1 MHKHICVLWSVG
13 GTDNWKHQK
22 SNDEIQICKN
32 AMSIS
37 DIIEHCTWAVYFFV
51 CRSKDEHKMVGFAY
65 CRCSNFHF
73 SLNTSRIYSS
83 CVLCVNP
90 LCRSAHFH
98 ISILIYGK
106 CYSVVC
112 LTTGT
117 KVHLYLL
124 QKLHNPHTTQGDV
137 HIFRNFYIW
146 FVFFFFT
153 YSVFF
158 SFLFFAHYP
167 FQHRFIRLRCFSK
180 CMLLGHLKKTRLLK
194 LEGSGGKIFRTI
206 FRCENGQRQLLVANF
221 STKKSATRWIT
232 LILLF
237 CLFILWRR
245 YNPLV

>member
-32 AMSIS
+32 AMSIP
-37 DIIEHCTWAVYFFV
+37 DMIEYCTWAVYFFV

-146 FVFFFFT
+146 FVFFFFN
-153 YSVFF
+153 YSGFFFFFVFCTL
-158 SFLFFAHYP
+158 S
-167 FQHRFIRLRCFSK
+167 
-180 CMLLGHLKKTRLLK
+180 
-194 LEGSGGKIFRTI
+194 
-206 FRCENGQRQLLVANF
+206 V
-221 STKKSATRWIT
+221 SAQIYTPT
-232 LILLF
+232 LLF
-237 CLFILWRR
+237 KVHVVGAFKKDQTVETGRQWRK
-245 YNPLV
+245 NLQDNLQMWKWSKIATCG

>member
-1 MHKHICVLWSVG
+1 MLSINCALVCTNTSVYCG
-13 GTDNWKHQK
+13 QLVKKHQK

-32 AMSIS
+32 AVSIS
-37 DIIEHCTWAVYFFV
+37 DMIEYCTWAVYFFV

-146 FVFFFFT
+146 FVFFFFN
-153 YSVFF
+153 Y
-158 SFLFFAHYP
+158 
-167 FQHRFIRLRCFSK
+167 
-180 CMLLGHLKKTRLLK
+180 
-194 LEGSGGKIFRTI
+194 SGGFFFFVFCT
-206 FRCENGQRQLLVANF
+206 LSV
-221 STKKSATRWIT
+221 SAQIYTPT
-232 LILLF
+232 LLF
-237 CLFILWRR
+237 KVHVVGAFKKDQTVETGRQWRK
-245 YNPLV
+245 NLQDNLQMWKWSKIATCG

>member
-1 MHKHICVLWSVG
+1 MSCGQLVAQIIESIGKVTMKSKYAKMQCPFLTFLSIARELCISLFVG
-13 GTDNWKHQK
+13 PK
-22 SNDEIQICKN
+22 
-32 AMSIS
+32 MSIK
-37 DIIEHCTWAVYFFV
+37 WLV
-51 CRSKDEHKMVGFAY
+51 FAY

-137 HIFRNFYIW
+137 HIFRNFYI
-146 FVFFFFT
+146 
-153 YSVFF
+153 
-158 SFLFFAHYP
+158 
-167 FQHRFIRLRCFSK
+167 
-180 CMLLGHLKKTRLLK
+180 
-194 LEGSGGKIFRTI
+194 
-206 FRCENGQRQLLVANF
+206 
-221 STKKSATRWIT
+221 
-232 LILLF
+232 
-237 CLFILWRR
+237 
-245 YNPLV
+245 

>member
-1 MHKHICVLWSVG
+1 MLSINCALVCTNTSVYCG
-13 GTDNWKHQK
+13 QLVKKHQK

-32 AMSIS
+32 AVSIS
-37 DIIEHCTWAVYFFV
+37 DMIEYCTWAVYFFV

-146 FVFFFFT
+146 FVFFFFN
-153 YSVFF
+153 YSRGFFFFVFCTL
-158 SFLFFAHYP
+158 S
-167 FQHRFIRLRCFSK
+167 
-180 CMLLGHLKKTRLLK
+180 
-194 LEGSGGKIFRTI
+194 
-206 FRCENGQRQLLVANF
+206 V
-221 STKKSATRWIT
+221 SAQIYTPT
-232 LILLF
+232 LLF
-237 CLFILWRR
+237 KVHVVGAFKKDQTVETGRQWRK
-245 YNPLV
+245 NLQDNLQMWKWSKIATCG

>member
-1 MHKHICVLWSVG
+1 MLSINCALVCTNTSVYCG
-13 GTDNWKHQK
+13 QLVKKHQK

-37 DIIEHCTWAVYFFV
+37 DMIEYCTWAVYFFV

-90 LCRSAHFH
+90 LCRSVHFH

-146 FVFFFFT
+146 FVFFFFN
-153 YSVFF
+153 Y
-158 SFLFFAHYP
+158 
-167 FQHRFIRLRCFSK
+167 
-180 CMLLGHLKKTRLLK
+180 
-194 LEGSGGKIFRTI
+194 SGGFFFFVFCT
-206 FRCENGQRQLLVANF
+206 LSV
-221 STKKSATRWIT
+221 SAQIYTPT
-232 LILLF
+232 LLF
-237 CLFILWRR
+237 KVHVVGAFKKDQTVETGRQWRK
-245 YNPLV
+245 NLQDNLQMWKWSKIATCG

>member
-1 MHKHICVLWSVG
+1 MLSINCALVCTNTSVYCG
-13 GTDNWKHQK
+13 QLVKKHQK

-37 DIIEHCTWAVYFFV
+37 DMIEYCTWAVYFFV

-146 FVFFFFT
+146 FVFFFFN
-153 YSVFF
+153 Y
-158 SFLFFAHYP
+158 
-167 FQHRFIRLRCFSK
+167 
-180 CMLLGHLKKTRLLK
+180 
-194 LEGSGGKIFRTI
+194 SGGFFFFVFCTLSI
-206 FRCENGQRQLLVANF
+206 
-221 STKKSATRWIT
+221 SAQIYTPT
-232 LILLF
+232 LLF
-237 CLFILWRR
+237 KVHVVGAFKKDQTVETGRQWRK
-245 YNPLV
+245 NLQDNLQMWKWSKIATCG

>member
-1 MHKHICVLWSVG
+1 MLSINCALVCTNTSVYCG
-13 GTDNWKHQK
+13 QLVKKHQK
-22 SNDEIQICKN
+22 SKDEIQICKN

-37 DIIEHCTWAVYFFV
+37 DMIEYCTWAVYFFV

-146 FVFFFFT
+146 FVFFFFN
-153 YSVFF
+153 Y
-158 SFLFFAHYP
+158 
-167 FQHRFIRLRCFSK
+167 
-180 CMLLGHLKKTRLLK
+180 
-194 LEGSGGKIFRTI
+194 SGGFFFFVFCT
-206 FRCENGQRQLLVANF
+206 LSV
-221 STKKSATRWIT
+221 SAQIYTPT
-232 LILLF
+232 LLF
-237 CLFILWRR
+237 KVHVVGAFKKDQTVETGRQWRK
-245 YNPLV
+245 NLQDNLQM

>member
-1 MHKHICVLWSVG
+1 
-13 GTDNWKHQK
+13 
-22 SNDEIQICKN
+22 
-32 AMSIS
+32 
-37 DIIEHCTWAVYFFV
+37 
-51 CRSKDEHKMVGFAY
+51 MVGFAY

-146 FVFFFFT
+146 FVFFFFN
-153 YSVFF
+153 Y
-158 SFLFFAHYP
+158 
-167 FQHRFIRLRCFSK
+167 
-180 CMLLGHLKKTRLLK
+180 
-194 LEGSGGKIFRTI
+194 SGGFFFFVFCT
-206 FRCENGQRQLLVANF
+206 LSV
-221 STKKSATRWIT
+221 SAQIYTPT
-232 LILLF
+232 LLF
-237 CLFILWRR
+237 KVHVVGAFKKDQTVETGRQWRK
-245 YNPLV
+245 NLQDNLQM

>member
-1 MHKHICVLWSVG
+1 MLSINCALVCTNTSVYCG
-13 GTDNWKHQK
+13 QLVKKHQK

-37 DIIEHCTWAVYFFV
+37 DMIEYCTWAVYFFV

-146 FVFFFFT
+146 FVFFFFN
-153 YSVFF
+153 YSGGFFFFVFF
-158 SFLFFAHYP
+158 TLS
-167 FQHRFIRLRCFSK
+167 
-180 CMLLGHLKKTRLLK
+180 
-194 LEGSGGKIFRTI
+194 
-206 FRCENGQRQLLVANF
+206 V
-221 STKKSATRWIT
+221 SAQIYTPT
-232 LILLF
+232 LLF
-237 CLFILWRR
+237 KVHVVGAFKKDQTVETGRQWRK
-245 YNPLV
+245 NLQDNLQMWKWSKIATCG

>member
-1 MHKHICVLWSVG
+1 
-13 GTDNWKHQK
+13 
-22 SNDEIQICKN
+22 
-32 AMSIS
+32 MSIS
-37 DIIEHCTWAVYFFV
+37 DMIEYCTWAVYFFV

-146 FVFFFFT
+146 FVFFFFN
-153 YSVFF
+153 Y
-158 SFLFFAHYP
+158 
-167 FQHRFIRLRCFSK
+167 
-180 CMLLGHLKKTRLLK
+180 
-194 LEGSGGKIFRTI
+194 SGGFFFFVFCT
-206 FRCENGQRQLLVANF
+206 LSV
-221 STKKSATRWIT
+221 SAQIYTPT
-232 LILLF
+232 LLF
-237 CLFILWRR
+237 KVHVVGAFKKDQTVETGRQWRK
-245 YNPLV
+245 NLQDNLQMWKWSKIATCG

>member
-1 MHKHICVLWSVG
+1 MLSINCALVCTNTSVYCG
-13 GTDNWKHQK
+13 QLVKKHQK

-37 DIIEHCTWAVYFFV
+37 DMIEYCTWAVYFFV

-146 FVFFFFT
+146 FVFFFFN
-153 YSVFF
+153 Y
-158 SFLFFAHYP
+158 
-167 FQHRFIRLRCFSK
+167 
-180 CMLLGHLKKTRLLK
+180 
-194 LEGSGGKIFRTI
+194 SGGFFFFVFCT
-206 FRCENGQRQLLVANF
+206 LSV
-221 STKKSATRWIT
+221 SAQIYTPT
-232 LILLF
+232 LLF
-237 CLFILWRR
+237 KVHVVGAFKKDQTVETGRQWRK
-245 YNPLV
+245 NLQDNLQMWKWSKIATCG

>member
-1 MHKHICVLWSVG
+1 MLSINCALVCTNTSVYCG
-13 GTDNWKHQK
+13 QLVKKHQK

-37 DIIEHCTWAVYFFV
+37 DMIEYCTWAVYFFV

-146 FVFFFFT
+146 FVFFFFN
-153 YSVFF
+153 Y
-158 SFLFFAHYP
+158 
-167 FQHRFIRLRCFSK
+167 
-180 CMLLGHLKKTRLLK
+180 
-194 LEGSGGKIFRTI
+194 SGGFFFFVFCTLSI
-206 FRCENGQRQLLVANF
+206 
-221 STKKSATRWIT
+221 SAQIYTPT
-232 LILLF
+232 LLF
-237 CLFILWRR
+237 KVHVVGTFKKDQTVETGRQWRK
-245 YNPLV
+245 NLQDNLQMWKWSKIATCG

>member
-1 MHKHICVLWSVG
+1 MLSINCALVCTNTSVYCG
-13 GTDNWKHQK
+13 QLVKKHQK

-37 DIIEHCTWAVYFFV
+37 DMIEYCTWAVYFFA

-106 CYSVVC
+106 CYSFVF

-146 FVFFFFT
+146 FVFFFFN
-153 YSVFF
+153 Y
-158 SFLFFAHYP
+158 
-167 FQHRFIRLRCFSK
+167 
-180 CMLLGHLKKTRLLK
+180 
-194 LEGSGGKIFRTI
+194 SGGFYFFVFCT
-206 FRCENGQRQLLVANF
+206 LSV
-221 STKKSATRWIT
+221 SAQIYTPT
-232 LILLF
+232 LLF
-237 CLFILWRR
+237 KVHVVGAFKKDQTVETGRQWRK
-245 YNPLV
+245 NLQDNLQMWKWSKIATCG

>member
-1 MHKHICVLWSVG
+1 MLSINCALVCTNTSVYCG
-13 GTDNWKHQK
+13 QLVKKHQK

-37 DIIEHCTWAVYFFV
+37 DMIEYCTWAVYFFV

-146 FVFFFFT
+146 FVFFFFN
-153 YSVFF
+153 YSGVFF
-158 SFLFFAHYP
+158 FFCFLHT
-167 FQHRFIRLRCFSK
+167 IR
-180 CMLLGHLKKTRLLK
+180 
-194 LEGSGGKIFRTI
+194 
-206 FRCENGQRQLLVANF
+206 F
-221 STKKSATRWIT
+221 STDLYAYTAFQSACCWGI
-232 LILLF
+232 
-237 CLFILWRR
+237 
-245 YNPLV
+245 

>member
-1 MHKHICVLWSVG
+1 MLSINCALVCTNTSVYCG
-13 GTDNWKHQK
+13 QLVKKHQK

-37 DIIEHCTWAVYFFV
+37 DMIEYCTWAVYFFV

-90 LCRSAHFH
+90 LCRSVHFH

-146 FVFFFFT
+146 FVFFFFN
-153 YSVFF
+153 YSGVFF
-158 SFLFFAHYP
+158 FFV
-167 FQHRFIRLRCFSK
+167 FCTLS
-180 CMLLGHLKKTRLLK
+180 
-194 LEGSGGKIFRTI
+194 
-206 FRCENGQRQLLVANF
+206 V
-221 STKKSATRWIT
+221 SAQIYTPT
-232 LILLF
+232 LLF
-237 CLFILWRR
+237 KVHVVGAFKKDQTVETGRQWRK
-245 YNPLV
+245 NLQDNLQMWKWSKIATCG

>member
-1 MHKHICVLWSVG
+1 MLSINCALVCTNTSVYCG
-13 GTDNWKHQK
+13 QLVKKHQK

-37 DIIEHCTWAVYFFV
+37 DMIEYCTWAVYFFV

-106 CYSVVC
+106 CYSFVF

-146 FVFFFFT
+146 FVFFFFN
-153 YSVFF
+153 Y
-158 SFLFFAHYP
+158 
-167 FQHRFIRLRCFSK
+167 
-180 CMLLGHLKKTRLLK
+180 
-194 LEGSGGKIFRTI
+194 SGGFYFFVFCT
-206 FRCENGQRQLLVANF
+206 LSV
-221 STKKSATRWIT
+221 SAQIYTPT
-232 LILLF
+232 LLF
-237 CLFILWRR
+237 KVHVVGAFKKDQTVETGRQWRK
-245 YNPLV
+245 NLQDNLQMWKWSKIATCG

>member
-1 MHKHICVLWSVG
+1 MLSINCALVCTNTSVYCG
-13 GTDNWKHQK
+13 QLVKKHQK

-32 AMSIS
+32 AVSIS
-37 DIIEHCTWAVYFFV
+37 DMIEYCTWAVYFFV

-106 CYSVVC
+106 CYSFVF

-146 FVFFFFT
+146 FVFFFFN
-153 YSVFF
+153 Y
-158 SFLFFAHYP
+158 
-167 FQHRFIRLRCFSK
+167 
-180 CMLLGHLKKTRLLK
+180 
-194 LEGSGGKIFRTI
+194 SGGFYFFVFCT
-206 FRCENGQRQLLVANF
+206 LSV
-221 STKKSATRWIT
+221 SAQIYTPT
-232 LILLF
+232 LLF
-237 CLFILWRR
+237 KVHVVGAFKKDQTVETGRQWRK
-245 YNPLV
+245 NLQDNLQMWKWSKIATCG

>member
-1 MHKHICVLWSVG
+1 MLSINCALVCTNTSVYCG
-13 GTDNWKHQK
+13 QLVKKHQK

-37 DIIEHCTWAVYFFV
+37 DMIEYCTWAVYFFV

-106 CYSVVC
+106 CYSFVF

-146 FVFFFFT
+146 FVFFFFN
-153 YSVFF
+153 Y
-158 SFLFFAHYP
+158 
-167 FQHRFIRLRCFSK
+167 
-180 CMLLGHLKKTRLLK
+180 
-194 LEGSGGKIFRTI
+194 SGGFFFFVFCT
-206 FRCENGQRQLLVANF
+206 LSV
-221 STKKSATRWIT
+221 SAQIYTPT
-232 LILLF
+232 LLF
-237 CLFILWRR
+237 KVHVVGAFKKDQTVETGRQWRK
-245 YNPLV
+245 NLQDNLQMWKWSKIATCG

>member
-1 MHKHICVLWSVG
+1 MLSINCALVCTNTSVYCG
-13 GTDNWKHQK
+13 QLVKKHQK

-37 DIIEHCTWAVYFFV
+37 DMIEYCTWAVYFFV
-51 CRSKDEHKMVGFAY
+51 CRSKDEHKLVGFAY

-146 FVFFFFT
+146 FVFFFFN
-153 YSVFF
+153 Y
-158 SFLFFAHYP
+158 
-167 FQHRFIRLRCFSK
+167 
-180 CMLLGHLKKTRLLK
+180 
-194 LEGSGGKIFRTI
+194 SGGFFFFVFCT
-206 FRCENGQRQLLVANF
+206 LSV
-221 STKKSATRWIT
+221 SAQIYTPT
-232 LILLF
+232 LLF
-237 CLFILWRR
+237 KVHVVGAFKKDQTVETGRQWRK
-245 YNPLV
+245 NLQDNLQMWKWSKIATCG

>member
-1 MHKHICVLWSVG
+1 
-13 GTDNWKHQK
+13 
-22 SNDEIQICKN
+22 
-32 AMSIS
+32 MSIS
-37 DIIEHCTWAVYFFV
+37 DMIEYCTWAVYFFV

-65 CRCSNFHF
+65 YRCSNFHF

-146 FVFFFFT
+146 FVFFFFN
-153 YSVFF
+153 Y
-158 SFLFFAHYP
+158 
-167 FQHRFIRLRCFSK
+167 
-180 CMLLGHLKKTRLLK
+180 
-194 LEGSGGKIFRTI
+194 SGGFFFFVFCT
-206 FRCENGQRQLLVANF
+206 LSV
-221 STKKSATRWIT
+221 SAQIYTPT
-232 LILLF
+232 LLF
-237 CLFILWRR
+237 KVHVVGAFKKDQTVETGRQWRK
-245 YNPLV
+245 NLQDNLQMWKWSKIATCG

>member
-1 MHKHICVLWSVG
+1 MLSINCALVCTNTSVYCG
-13 GTDNWKHQK
+13 QLVKKHQK

-37 DIIEHCTWAVYFFV
+37 DMIEYCTWAVYFFV

-146 FVFFFFT
+146 FVFFFFN
-153 YSVFF
+153 Y
-158 SFLFFAHYP
+158 
-167 FQHRFIRLRCFSK
+167 
-180 CMLLGHLKKTRLLK
+180 
-194 LEGSGGKIFRTI
+194 SGGFFFFVFCT
-206 FRCENGQRQLLVANF
+206 LSV
-221 STKKSATRWIT
+221 SAQIYTPT
-232 LILLF
+232 LLF
-237 CLFILWRR
+237 KVHVVGTFKKDQTVETGRQWRK
-245 YNPLV
+245 NLQDNLQMWKWSKIATCG

>member
-1 MHKHICVLWSVG
+1 MENVILLFALQLGRKYIYIC
-13 GTDNWKHQK
+13 
-22 SNDEIQICKN
+22 CKN
-32 AMSIS
+32 CTTHIQPKAM
-37 DIIEHCTWAVYFFV
+37 CTFLETSTFDL
-51 CRSKDEHKMVGFAY
+51 S
-65 CRCSNFHF
+65 F
-73 SLNTSRIYSS
+73 SFL
-83 CVLCVNP
+83 
-90 LCRSAHFH
+90 
-98 ISILIYGK
+98 LI
-106 CYSVVC
+106 
-112 LTTGT
+112 
-117 KVHLYLL
+117 
-124 QKLHNPHTTQGDV
+124 P
-137 HIFRNFYIW
+137 F
-146 FVFFFFT
+146 
-153 YSVFF
+153 FF

>member
-1 MHKHICVLWSVG
+1 MLSINCALVCTNTSVYCG
-13 GTDNWKHQK
+13 QLVKKHQK

-32 AMSIS
+32 AVSIS
-37 DIIEHCTWAVYFFV
+37 DMIEYCTWAVYFFV

-146 FVFFFFT
+146 FVVFFFNYSGGFFFFVFCT
-153 YSVFF
+153 LSV
-158 SFLFFAHYP
+158 
-167 FQHRFIRLRCFSK
+167 
-180 CMLLGHLKKTRLLK
+180 
-194 LEGSGGKIFRTI
+194 
-206 FRCENGQRQLLVANF
+206 
-221 STKKSATRWIT
+221 SAQIYTPT
-232 LILLF
+232 LLF
-237 CLFILWRR
+237 KVHVVGAFKKDQTVETGRQWRK
-245 YNPLV
+245 NLQDNLQMWKWSKIATCG

>member
-37 DIIEHCTWAVYFFV
+37 DIIEYCTWAVYFFV

-73 SLNTSRIYSS
+73 SLNTSSIYSS

-146 FVFFFFT
+146 FFFFFFT
-153 YSVFF
+153 YSGFFFFFVFCTL
-158 SFLFFAHYP
+158 S
-167 FQHRFIRLRCFSK
+167 
-180 CMLLGHLKKTRLLK
+180 
-194 LEGSGGKIFRTI
+194 
-206 FRCENGQRQLLVANF
+206 V
-221 STKKSATRWIT
+221 SAQIYTPT
-232 LILLF
+232 LLF
-237 CLFILWRR
+237 KVHVVGAFKKDQTVETGRQWRK
-245 YNPLV
+245 NLQDNLQMWKWSKAATCG